1 VSRANG
7 TRTTPSSTKP
17 QPTVV
22 SLLAVKPVIF
32 KTDFVPE
39 AFEADLLGIR
49 GVQEGTTQ
57 DQVASTEFAGFVM
70 AVAAGWLPLSN

>member
-1 VSRANG
+1 MS
-7 TRTTPSSTKP
+7 
-17 QPTVV
+17 
-22 SLLAVKPVIF
+22 

>member
-1 VSRANG
+1 MS
-7 TRTTPSSTKP
+7 
-17 QPTVV
+17 
-22 SLLAVKPVIF
+22 

-70 AVAAGWLPLSN
+70 AVAAGWLPRSNESCTARSTLIYR